1 MDPFADRGGVGPA
14 EPQPWW
20 DWASEEGA
28 GLRGRAEDGS
38 RQEEWEGNDEGL
50 HMIYRNVR

>member
-1 MDPFADRGGVGPA
+1 MRCGIRAKRPA